1 MKSTEEV
8 LEILKEYKRT
18 QGAKYGI
25 EQIALVGSTARG
37 EHCEGSDIDIYL
49 KLAHTT
55 FRSYMAIKDDL
66 EQAFDGKVD
75 LITMHSNMRQ
85 HFRNNLNRDAIFL

>member
-8 LEILKEYKRT
+8 IEILKEYKQA

-25 EQIALVGSTARG
+25 EQMALVGSTARG
-37 EHCEGSDIDIYL
+37 EHCEDSDIDVYL
-49 KLAHTT
+49 KLSHTT
-55 FRSYMAIKDDL
+55 FRNYMSIKEDL
-66 EQAFDGKVD
+66 ERAFNGKVD
-75 LITMHSNMRQ
+75 LITMHGNMRQ